1 MGEMS
6 GLTPPAGSNLEE
18 LKMGKIVFGVGLVV
32 GMGLTAG
39 AWADGSGNSS
49 YNRACP
55 DAVVAAADAQFGQG
69 SGAIT
74 ECIRVRDRLKVVAAF
89 NSSAVNSNNGHGQ
102 QVLNARN
109 IYNDYTNNYGM
120 RIGEDFKVVVV
131 GYGAGA
137 RWLLNDAAYAA
148 TYGAP
153 NPSDTIVLDLISK
166 GVKFYMCQNTMA
178 GQGWTKDDLLPGV
191 KMVPAGVTA
200 LIDFQKR
207 GFTYINP

>member
-1 MGEMS
+1 M
-6 GLTPPAGSNLEE
+6 T
-18 LKMGKIVFGVGLVV
+18 KRFFGVGLVV
-32 GMGLTAG
+32 GMGLVAS

-49 YNRACP
+49 YNRVCP
-55 DAVVAAADAQFGQG
+55 DAVAAAADAKFGEG

-74 ECIRVRDRLKVVAAF
+74 ECIRVRDRVKVVAAF
-89 NSSAVNSNNGHGQ
+89 NSAAVNSNNGQGQ

-109 IYNDYTNNYGM
+109 IYNDYTGNYGM
-120 RIGEDFKVVVV
+120 RIGEDFKIVVV

-137 RWLLNDAAYAA
+137 RWLLNDGAYAA
-148 TYGAP
+148 AYGVE
-153 NPSDTIVLDLISK
+153 NPSDGIVLDLISK
-166 GVKFYMCQNTMA
+166 GIKFYMCQNTMA

-191 KMVPAGVTA
+191 AMVPAGVTA